1 MPFKKKLIITASV
14 IGVLLIIL
22 NVLFRSTSYDVES
35 YISPS
40 AEKISYDD
48 VKDYLKK
55 IDFSRI
61 KESGYLT
68 SGKTVNKHTIR
79 FFKYIQN
86 MFRDKSYDEHIAA
99 VKEYFMSVMDPE
111 DAKELIGYYKKFL
124 EYENEAASLISST
137 GKLETADDYLQLL
150 SKIKKMQI
158 RYFGIDDA
166 ETLFGAE
173 IKAQEYP
180 VRRGAVIYDKNLYG
194 KDKEAQIAE
203 LNRDMWGDQ
212 ATEIENSRK
221 PYIKY
226 QDKLSIYDKDLQEM
240 DEASRSEKIREF
252 REGIFPPDVVERLDK
267 VDKILAAESEQNR
280 TYKSGFEKI
289 TGDTS
294 LNETEKQQKIIEL
307 QNSIYGDQA
316 ESIRQ
321 IEDIEKGKREL
332 LDEYSK

>member
-1 MPFKKKLIITASV
+1 MPFKKKLIITVTV
-14 IGVLLIIL
+14 IGVLVIIL
-22 NVLFRSTSYDVES
+22 NVLFRSTSYDVEA

-55 IDFSRI
+55 IDFSKI

-86 MFRDKSYDEHIAA
+86 MFRDRSYDEHIAA
-99 VKEYFMSVMDPE
+99 VREYFMSVMDPAE
-111 DAKELIGYYKKFL
+111 ADSLVEYYKKFL
-124 EYENEAASLISST
+124 KYEDEAASLISSE
-137 GKLETADDYLQLL
+137 GELNSSEDYLQLL
-150 SKIKKMQI
+150 AKIKKLQVK
-158 RYFGIDDA
+158 YFGA
-166 ETLFGAE
+166 EDSEILFGAE

-180 VRRGAVIYDKNLYG
+180 VRRGAILYDDKLYG

-212 ATEIENSRK
+212 ASEIENSRK

-226 QDKLSIYDKDLQEM
+226 QDKLSIYDKDLKEM

-252 REGIFPPDVVERLDK
+252 REGIFPPDVVERLDE
-267 VDKILAAESEQNR
+267 VDKILAAESEQNMA
-280 TYKSGFEKI
+280 YKSGYEKI

-294 LNETEKQQKIIEL
+294 LNETEKQQKITEL

-321 IEDIEKGKREL
+321 IEDMEKGKREL

>member
-1 MPFKKKLIITASV
+1 MPGKKNLLLSAAV
-14 IGVLLIIL
+14 IGACLIIL
-22 NVLFRSTSYDVES
+22 NVLLRSTGHDVEE
-35 YISPS
+35 YVSPS
-40 AEKISYDD
+40 ADKISYDD

-55 IDFSRI
+55 IDFSKI
-61 KESGYLT
+61 KESGYLS
-68 SGKTVNKHTIR
+68 SGRTVNRHTIR

-86 MFRDKSYDEHIAA
+86 MFKDKSYDEHIAA
-99 VKEYFMSVMDPE
+99 VMEYLVSVMDPAE
-111 DAKELIGYYKKFL
+111 AQKLVEYYKKFL
-124 EYENEAASLISST
+124 KYEDEAAALISSE
-137 GKLETADDYLQLL
+137 GEMSSAEDYLQLL
-150 SKIKKMQI
+150 AKIKKIQTK
-158 RYFGIDDA
+158 YFGIDDA
-166 ETLFGAE
+166 EILFGAE

-280 TYKSGFEKI
+280 AYKSGFEKI

>member
-14 IGVLLIIL
+14 ICVLVIII
-22 NVLFRSTSYDVES
+22 NVLFRSTSYDAPA

-61 KESGYLT
+61 KESGYFT

-79 FFKYIQN
+79 FFKYMQN

-111 DAKELIGYYKKFL
+111 EADRLVEYYKKFL
-124 EYENEAASLISST
+124 KYEDEAAALISSE
-137 GKLETADDYLQLL
+137 GELKSSGDYLQLL
-150 SKIKKMQI
+150 AKIKNLQVK
-158 RYFGIDDA
+158 YFGA
-166 ETLFGAE
+166 EDSEILFGAE

-180 VRRGAVIYDKNLYG
+180 VRRGAILYDDKLYG
-194 KDKEAQIAE
+194 KDKEEQIAE

-212 ATEIENSRK
+212 ASEIENSRK
-221 PYIKY
+221 PYVKY
-226 QDKLSIYDKDLQEM
+226 QDKLSIYDKDLKEM

-252 REGIFPPDVVERLDK
+252 REGIFPPDVVERLNE

-280 TYKSGFEKI
+280 AYKSGYEQI

-294 LNETEKQQKIIEL
+294 LNESEKQQKITEL

-321 IEDIEKGKREL
+321 IEDMEKGKQEL
-332 LDEYSK
+332 LEEYSK